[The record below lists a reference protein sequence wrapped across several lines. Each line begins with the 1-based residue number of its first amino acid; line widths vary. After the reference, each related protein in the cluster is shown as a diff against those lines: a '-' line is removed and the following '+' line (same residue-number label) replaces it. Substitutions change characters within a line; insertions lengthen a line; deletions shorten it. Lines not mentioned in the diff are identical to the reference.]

1 MVVIRARLSVRKWN
15 LAIRIQSEK
24 KLMNRTEINRHPD
37 GACVAVVGATGA
49 VGREM
54 VRCLSVLSLPI
65 RRIELLASSRSAGK
79 KVDTPWGEK
88 TIQNAETFDFRGID
102 IALFSAGKAVS
113 LALAPKVLS
122 AGALMIDNTSAFRR
136 DPEWPLVVPEV
147 NGELIELKSGIIANP
162 NCSTI
167 QMVLALKAL
176 DDAAGIQ
183 DVRVVTYQSC
193 SGAGQKGIEALLDE
207 TRQALDGHRPEKSRV
222 HARTIAFDVVP
233 QIGDLLES
241 GNTEEEEKMMFE
253 TRKILRRDD
262 LRVCATCVRVPVVRS
277 HSEVVS
283 LITDKMITVME
294 AEQILNKMP
303 GLCVTDIEDK
313 SNYPTAVQAENRF
326 ETLVGRVR
334 RDPVSPKGL
343 MFWIVS
349 DNLLKGAALNAV
361 QIACAAWNH
370 G

>member
-1 MVVIRARLSVRKWN
+1 MPELKPIPYNPL
-15 LAIRIQSEK
+15 
-24 KLMNRTEINRHPD
+24 
-37 GACVAVVGATGA
+37 GAHVAVVGATGA
-49 VGREM
+49 VGREILH
-54 VRCLSVLSLPI
+54 CLDALHLPI
-65 RRIELLASSRSAGK
+65 RKIDLVASARSAGK
-79 KVDTPWGEK
+79 TLDTPWGVL
-88 TIQNAETFDFRGID
+88 TVQDASSFDFNGVD

-113 LALAPKVLS
+113 LELAPKVLA

-136 DPEWPLVVPEV
+136 DPAWPLVVPEV
-147 NGELIELKSGIIANP
+147 NGDLIELKSGIIANP

-176 DDAAGIQ
+176 DDAVGID

-207 TRQALDGHRPEKSRV
+207 TRLSLDGNRPASSKV

-233 QIGDLLES
+233 QIGPLLDS

-253 TRKILRRDD
+253 TKKILGRED
-262 LRVCATCVRVPVVRS
+262 LRVCATCVRVPVLRS
-277 HSEVVS
+277 HSEVVNLVTRKPVS
-283 LITDKMITVME
+283 VRE
-294 AEQILNKMP
+294 AQTILDEMP
-303 GLCVTDIEDK
+303 GLRVTDIQNPG
-313 SNYPTAVQAENRF
+313 NYPTAVQAEGLF

-334 RDPVSPKGL
+334 IDPVAKNGL
-343 MFWIVS
+343 IFWIVS

-370 G
+370 GRNGNNNE

>member
-1 MVVIRARLSVRKWN
+1 M
-15 LAIRIQSEK
+15 
-24 KLMNRTEINRHPD
+24 
-37 GACVAVVGATGA
+37 AVVGATGA

-54 VRCLSVLSLPI
+54 IRCLNDLALPI
-65 RRIELLASSRSAGK
+65 RSIELLASSRSEGR
-79 KVDTPWGEK
+79 VMDTPWGQK
-88 TIQNAETFDFRGID
+88 TVRNAETFDFNGID
-102 IALFSAGKAVS
+102 IALFSAGKSVS
-113 LALAPKVLS
+113 LALAPKVVA

-136 DPEWPLVVPEV
+136 NPEWPLIVPEV
-147 NGELIELKSGIIANP
+147 NGELIELKPGIIANP

-176 DDAAGIQ
+176 DDAVGVQ

-233 QIGDLLES
+233 QIGDLLDS

-262 LRVCATCVRVPVVRS
+262 LRVSATCVRVPVIRS

-283 LITDKMITVME
+283 LVTDKPVTVAE
-294 AEQILNKMP
+294 AQQILNKMP
-303 GLCVTDIEDK
+303 GLRVTDIEDTA
-313 SNYPTAVQAENRF
+313 NYPTAVQAENRF

-370 G
+370 GRNGK